1 MSSGRR
7 RASLGA
13 WLRIGV
19 AAASLGVFT
28 AGAAAPLLESA
39 GRAGTASLCRR
50 ALSGACHQKPERAF
64 TIAGAPMA
72 LCTRCTAIYAAIP
85 PALLALAAAWRRP
98 STRRGMLAAAAA
110 LAPMA
115 VDGFFQ
121 TLDIYDA
128 PALRAV
134 TGALGGAAI
143 ALVWHVLFTKPPGK
157 DAVRELSYA

>member
-1 MSSGRR
+1 VEI
-7 RASLGA
+7 SLGA

-19 AAASLGVFT
+19 AAASLGVFA

-39 GRAGTASLCRR
+39 GRAGAASLCRR
-50 ALSGACHQKPERAF
+50 ALSGACHQKPWRAY

-85 PALLALAAAWRRP
+85 PALLVLAAAWRRP

-121 TLDIYDA
+121 TLDVYNA

-134 TGALGGAAI
+134 TGALGGGAI
-143 ALVWHVLFTKPPGK
+143 ALIWHVLFTKPK
-157 DAVRELSYA
+157 DIAREPSYA